1 MRVDGVPKVWKYGGV
16 EMEDWVWKVCGRIWK
31 GEDWPEER
39 RDGVIVPIR
48 KKGQGD
54 EVVNYRGVTIM
65 PTLDKIYTAALTERL
80 RGEVE
85 GKELIPPNQTGFR
98 KGLGTVDNIY
108 VLNYIVNRQ
117 IEKKGGKLVA
127 LFVDL
132 KAAIDSLDRGVLL
145 QAMRGRGVRE
155 GLVERVGEILRETR
169 SRVRVGGEMGENFW
183 MARGVRHEC
192 PLSPILFNL
201 LIADLEEE
209 MERVKWGGVKIG
221 GRRVFSLVY
230 ADDIVLLAEEEGG

>member
-1 MRVDGVPKVWKYGGV
+1 M
-16 EMEDWVWKVCGRIWK
+16 
-31 GEDWPEER
+31 
-39 RDGVIVPIR
+39 
-48 KKGQGD
+48 
-54 EVVNYRGVTIM
+54 
-65 PTLDKIYTAALTERL
+65 
-80 RGEVE
+80 E

-117 IEKKGGKLVA
+117 IEKKCGKLVV

-183 MARGVRHEC
+183 TARGE
-192 PLSPILFNL
+192 
-201 LIADLEEE
+201 A
-209 MERVKWGGVKIG
+209 GVSTKSDT
-221 GRRVFSLVY
+221 F
-230 ADDIVLLAEEEGG
+230 